1 VRPKPIP
8 PPLFRDCEAED
19 CPAQIDE
26 HCELC
31 DDESLDETISIDEE
45 IIDEEEST

>member
-1 VRPKPIP
+1 MKTKTIP
-8 PPLFRDCEAED
+8 PPLFKDCEVED

-26 HCELC
+26 HCEHC

-45 IIDEEEST
+45 VFDEEEST